1 MKSLSLTA
9 RISAL
14 FAVCA
19 AIVLLGLGWV
29 VVQSVETHFMEIDR
43 HEIEGKLTLVRNFL
57 AKVEAPVDLDAIPG
71 QLDDALVGH
80 HGLSVALIAPDGSI
94 WFTSQAPDFPLAPL
108 LRAEPGRILTWVDN
122 GRTYRGLTAPVAIG
136 LQRPSHM
143 VAAISLDIT
152 HHRQFRS
159 GFLILLTLTTVL
171 AALIT
176 AALGWLVTRLGL
188 RPLHRMTALAT
199 NLSASQLNERIPEAR
214 LPIEIRSL
222 ATAFNA
228 MLARLE
234 SSFQRLSG
242 FSSDIAHELR
252 TPVSNLMTQTQVAL
266 SRARSAEAYRE
277 ILYSNLEEY
286 QRLAKMIGDMLFL
299 AKADNGLIV
308 PGREP
313 VDLAAEVADLFTFYE
328 ALAEERGV
336 MLSASGSGWVSGDR
350 LMLRRALSNLL
361 SNALQH
367 TSRDGRITVDIR
379 TEDDRTL
386 IAVENSGE
394 PIPPAQ
400 LHRIFDR
407 FYRLDPSRKHTGEG
421 AGLGLAITKS
431 IVEAHGGTIAAH
443 SNGRIRFEMRLPGA
457 GPDFHAS
464 GLSAGIADSP

>member
-9 RISAL
+9 RISLL
-14 FAVCA
+14 FAACA
-19 AIVLLGLGWV
+19 TIVLLGLGWV
-29 VVQSVETHFMEIDR
+29 VVQSVERHFLEIDR
-43 HEIEGKLTLVRNFL
+43 HEIEGKLTLVRNLL
-57 AKVEAPVDLDAIPG
+57 AKVETPADLDAVPA

-80 HGLSVALIAPDGSI
+80 HGLSVALIARDGSI
-94 WFTSQAPDFPLAPL
+94 WFTTRTQGFPVAPL
-108 LRAEPGRILTWVDN
+108 LRARPGRILTWTDK
-122 GRTYRGLTAPVAIG
+122 GRTYRGLSAPVTHG
-136 LQRPSHM
+136 RQNPTRL

-152 HHRQFRS
+152 HHRQFRNA
-159 GFLILLTLTTVL
+159 FLALLTVTTLL

-176 AALGWLVTRLGL
+176 AALGWLVTRIGL
-188 RPLHRMTALAT
+188 RPLRRMTALAT
-199 NLSASQLNERIPEAR
+199 NLSASHLNERIPEAD
-214 LPIEIRSL
+214 LPVEIRNL

-234 SSFQRLSG
+234 SSFQRLSD

-266 SRARSAEAYRE
+266 SRARSAQAYQE

-313 VDLAAEVADLFTFYE
+313 VDLAAEVGNLFAFYE
-328 ALAEERGV
+328 ALAEEQGIALTTDGAARV
-336 MLSASGSGWVSGDR
+336 DGDR

-361 SNALQH
+361 SNAIQH
-367 TSRDGRITVDIR
+367 TPRGGRISVRLRADG
-379 TEDDRTL
+379 DQVVVS
-386 IAVENSGE
+386 VENPGE

-400 LHRIFDR
+400 LHRLFDR
-407 FYRLDPSRKHTGEG
+407 FYRLDPSRQRSGDG

-431 IVEAHGGTIAAH
+431 IVEAHGGTIEAH
-443 SNGRIRFEMRLPGA
+443 ADGVIRFDIRLPKA
-457 GPDFHAS
+457 A
-464 GLSAGIADSP
+464 AA